1 MTVRLPQSENLQVPQ
16 DKILGYLL
24 DPAHEDGRSKDRF
37 FRKRGFKPEAWEE
50 FADALLK
57 HGATRP
63 VIQEKKI
70 KYGKKFTVECQIT
83 TPDGR
88 NPCILSVWIKAGKNA
103 PRLVTAHPNS

>member
-63 VIQEKKI
+63 VIQEKKLNTERNLPLNARSQLPMDAI
-70 KYGKKFTVECQIT
+70 PAFYPFGSKQGKTR
-83 TPDGR
+83 PA
-88 NPCILSVWIKAGKNA
+88 S
-103 PRLVTAHPNS
+103 